1 MKLINKKQ
9 TGFTLIE
16 LIIVIVILGILAV
29 TAAPKFLDLQG
40 DANTSTIQ
48 GVNGAVK
55 SAIGVVYGK
64 AIIGG
69 VHKTTG
75 AAGVGVDTNGDGTKD
90 VLTSFG
96 YPTAAAGILASLD
109 ITVGSNGDFDGIEI
123 TSGEY
128 VISTKSTTVVVGLVP
143 EATDGTTGE
152 THDGCYV
159 SYKEAASETVK
170 PVIIVNTDGC

>member
-16 LIIVIVILGILAV
+16 LIIVIVILGILQV

-40 DANTSTIQ
+40 DANKATIQ
-48 GVNGAVK
+48 GVDGAVN
-55 SAIGVVYGK
+55 SAISVVYGK

-69 VHKTTG
+69 VHKTAGGTG
-75 AAGVGVDTNGDGTKD
+75 IGVDTNGDGAKD

-109 ITVGSNGDFDGIEI
+109 ISVGANGDFNGLVI
-123 TSGEY
+123 TTGEY

-143 EATDGTTGE
+143 EVTDGTTAE

-159 SYKEAASETVK
+159 SYKEAESETVK